1 MDVVVVKDLRFKTII
16 GLWDWERQMQQIV
29 SIDLE
34 MAWDMSRAAKS
45 EDLSDALDYKSVSQR
60 VEKFVQEKQFKLVE
74 AAADGIAAMIMSDF
88 NVPWIKVAIHK
99 PHAVTGSQSVGVIVE
114 RGHHA

>member
-1 MDVVVVKDLRFKTII
+1 MDVVIVKDLRFKTII

-45 EDLSDALDYKSVSQR
+45 EDLEDALEYKSVSRQ
-60 VEKFVQEKQFKLVE
+60 VKKLVQEKQFKLVE
-74 AAADGIAAMIMSDF
+74 TAADGIAAMIMKDF
-88 NVPWIKVAIHK
+88 DVPWIKVAIHK
-99 PHAVTGSQSVGVIVE
+99 PYAVTGSKSVGVVVE
-114 RGHHA
+114 RGNHA

>member
-16 GLWDWERQMQQIV
+16 GLWDWERRMPQIV

-34 MAWDMSRAAKS
+34 MAWDISRAAKS

-114 RGHHA
+114 RGNHA

>member
-1 MDVVVVKDLRFKTII
+1 MDVVIVKDLRFKTII

-34 MAWDMSRAAKS
+34 MGWDMSRAAQS
-45 EDLSDALDYKSVSQR
+45 EDLGDALDYKSVSQR
-60 VEKFVQEKQFKLVE
+60 VEKFVQEKKFKLVE

-88 NVPWIKVAIHK
+88 SVPWIKVAIHK
-99 PHAVTGSQSVGVIVE
+99 PHAVTRAKSVGVIVE
-114 RGHHA
+114 RGNYA

>member
-60 VEKFVQEKQFKLVE
+60 VEKFVQEKKFKLVE

-88 NVPWIKVAIHK
+88 GVPWIKVAIHK

-114 RGHHA
+114 RGNYA

>member
-1 MDVVVVKDLRFKTII
+1 MDVVIVKDLRFKTII

-34 MAWDMSRAAKS
+34 MGWDMSRAVQS
-45 EDLSDALDYKSVSQR
+45 EDLVDALDYKSVSQR
-60 VEKFVQEKQFKLVE
+60 VEKFVQEKKFKLVE

-88 NVPWIKVAIHK
+88 SVPWIKVAIHK
-99 PHAVTGSQSVGVIVE
+99 PHAVTRSKSVGVIVE
-114 RGHHA
+114 RGNYA

>member
-60 VEKFVQEKQFKLVE
+60 VEKFVQEKKFKLVE

-88 NVPWIKVAIHK
+88 GVPWIKVGIHK

-114 RGHHA
+114 RGNYA

>member
-1 MDVVVVKDLRFKTII
+1 MDLVIVKDLRFKTII

-45 EDLSDALDYKSVSQR
+45 EELGDALDYKSVSQR
-60 VEKFVQEKQFKLVE
+60 VEKFVQEKKFKLVE
-74 AAADGIAAMIMSDF
+74 AAADAIAAMIMNDF
-88 NVPWIKVAIHK
+88 DVPWIKVSIQK
-99 PHAVTGSQSVGVIVE
+99 PYAVTRSKSVGVVVE
-114 RGHHA
+114 RGNHA

>member
-16 GLWDWERQMQQIV
+16 GLWDWERRMPQIV

-114 RGHHA
+114 RGNHA

>member
-29 SIDLE
+29 SIDLA

-45 EDLSDALDYKSVSQR
+45 ADLRDALAYKRVS
-60 VEKFVQEKQFKLVE
+60 
-74 AAADGIAAMIMSDF
+74 
-88 NVPWIKVAIHK
+88 
-99 PHAVTGSQSVGVIVE
+99 
-114 RGHHA
+114 